1 MLHDRKENRYKEHM
15 VKAFCPSFL
24 SLPSSG
30 LRRESVE
37 RCSQRRVAM
46 SRYQHH
52 IIKNESGSPD
62 GS

>member
-1 MLHDRKENRYKEHM
+1 MLHNRKENRYKEHM

-24 SLPSSG
+24 SLLSSG
-30 LRRESVE
+30 LRRVSVE

-52 IIKNESGSPD
+52 YYKE
-62 GS
+62 